1 VFLFFIDSNFKKCN
15 NFCQILT
22 QELDFAIGTRPDTKL
37 CQILGQELK
46 ALPGTRTSYLG
57 TKLSSLKLIE
67 YVLNINLFAN
77 FVSIFYFLARNDHRF
92 TLLVG

>member
-1 VFLFFIDSNFKKCN
+1 LIIDSNFKKCN

-46 ALPGTRTSYLG
+46 ALPGTRTSSSG
-57 TKLSSLKLIE
+57 TKLST
-67 YVLNINLFAN
+67 LNIIRLLKKASPAPRIEIYRHWLF
-77 FVSIFYFLARNDHRF
+77 L
-92 TLLVG
+92 